1 MRKGFT
7 LVEILI
13 AVVILVVIFSFGL
26 FISFD
31 FYKSYSFHSEKST
44 IVSILQKAR
53 NQSLNNINESR
64 HGVHFSAIPLHYILF
79 ECSSSCVS
87 YPGSAS
93 SDIIIDPSYGISI
106 TDTPIDIVFD
116 QLSGS
121 CVSSNCSSG
130 EATITVSDGVRSYN
144 ISVNSEGQIDWQ

>member
-1 MRKGFT
+1 MSRGFT

-13 AVVILVVIFSFGL
+13 VVAILVVIFSFGL

-64 HGVHFSAIPLHYILF
+64 HGVHFSASPLQYIIF
-79 ECSSSCVS
+79 ECN
-87 YPGSAS
+87 PGVLCTDYSEADTS
-93 SDIIIDPSYGISI
+93 KDIIIEPSYGISI
-106 TDTPIDIVFD
+106 T
-116 QLSGS
+116 
-121 CVSSNCSSG
+121 
-130 EATITVSDGVRSYN
+130 
-144 ISVNSEGQIDWQ
+144 